1 MFESGIPLPVTTA
14 HSFDQR
20 EAFMDLGI
28 NGRVALIT
36 GGGGGLGLATARL
49 LVEEG
54 VRVVLCD
61 NDAIKLEQVAAEL
74 PDDVLT
80 MVADVTDQRQV
91 EHVVA
96 QAEERFGQVDIVV
109 HTAGVTGAKGDPLA
123 LSDADYQE
131 AWNTDF
137 FSAVRVARATIPK
150 MRERQ
155 WGRFVCITS
164 ENAVQPY
171 WEEAVY
177 NVAKAAL
184 AAFIKNLSYKE
195 AGFGVLCNTVA
206 PAFIETAM
214 TDGMMEQRAQQMGIS
229 FEEAID
235 SFLEQERPGIVQKR
249 RGKAEEVAS
258 VIALLVSERASF
270 VNGSNVRVD
279 GGSAQAVQN

>member
-1 MFESGIPLPVTTA
+1 
-14 HSFDQR
+14 
-20 EAFMDLGI
+20 
-28 NGRVALIT
+28 
-36 GGGGGLGLATARL
+36 
-49 LVEEG
+49 
-54 VRVVLCD
+54 
-61 NDAIKLEQVAAEL
+61 
-74 PDDVLT
+74 
-80 MVADVTDQRQV
+80 
-91 EHVVA
+91 
-96 QAEERFGQVDIVV
+96 
-109 HTAGVTGAKGDPLA
+109 
-123 LSDADYQE
+123 
-131 AWNTDF
+131 
-137 FSAVRVARATIPK
+137 

-279 GGSAQAVQN
+279 GGSVQAVQN